1 MAVGSGIAIPG
12 NADVF
17 GGTLYNAI
25 DYTGPTSY
33 VNGTGDQLNS
43 SMFGFFN
50 GFKDINDGCID
61 TTGTYFVRRQMAS
74 PGGLNAKFYLR
85 WYVLSTGAEVV
96 NATNLSAIRIRISA
110 FGY

>member
-1 MAVGSGIAIPG
+1 MSVGSGNAIPG

-25 DYTGPTSY
+25 DYNGPTSY
-33 VNGTGDQLNS
+33 NNGTGDQLNS

-61 TTGTYFVRRQMAS
+61 TTGTYFVRRQMKS
-74 PGGLNAKFYLR
+74 PGGLNAQFFLR
-85 WYVLSTGAEVV
+85 WYVLSSGAEVT
-96 NATNLSAIRIRISA
+96 NATNLSAIKIRLSA
-110 FGY
+110 LGY

>member
-1 MAVGSGIAIPG
+1 MAVGSGMRNSG
-12 NADVF
+12 ERADVF

-61 TTGTYFVRRQMAS
+61 TTGTYFVRKQMAS
-74 PGGLNAKFYLR
+74 PGGLNAKFFLPVVH
-85 WYVLSTGAEVV
+85 VLHQPRSGSGQRNEPVSG
-96 NATNLSAIRIRISA
+96 NRDQD
-110 FGY
+110 